1 VFLVLV
7 VEQTV
12 NMPIA
17 DAYADLKGHFE
28 EKGCKV
34 ISETPPSS
42 LVVKQGSLWG
52 VLPKSAKK
60 VVTCSLSQTGTETKI
75 SCNSRL
81 SKDWV
86 NLTIIGTAL
95 SVALVGFCLWMSID
109 LTAFL
114 ETGRYS
120 TWSWVASVGSY
131 VDYDLGESFVS
142 LTRMLA
148 VFLSAIIAAEV
159 VIVFYARSRI
169 DTFAKE
175 VLAA

>member
-1 VFLVLV
+1 MFLVLV

-12 NMPIA
+12 NMPVA

-34 ISETPPSS
+34 ISETPPSN

-52 VLPKSAKK
+52 IMPRSAKK
-60 VVTCSLSQTGTETKI
+60 VVTCGLSQTGTETKI
-75 SCNSRL
+75 SCSSKL
-81 SKDWV
+81 SKDWI
-86 NLTIIGTAL
+86 NLTVIGTAM
-95 SVALVGFCLWMSID
+95 SIALVGFCLWMSMD
-109 LTAFL
+109 LAAFL
-114 ETGRYS
+114 DTGRYS

-131 VDYDLGESFVS
+131 VDYELGESFVG

-148 VFLSAIIAAEV
+148 GFLSAIIAAEV

-169 DTFAKE
+169 DVFVKE